1 MKEFQDLKDSIRTI
15 PDYPID
21 GVQFRDITTVLQN
34 ASLFKRMIEGMTKQW
49 EKIPIDAILSI
60 ESRGFIMA
68 GALAFNL
75 NAAFVPLRKPQKLP
89 FHTYNVSYELEY
101 GASDMHIHKDALDDH
116 KNLLIIDDLLAT
128 GGTVLAALD
137 LIRKFEAKNVVGA
150 GFLVNLPALGG
161 LEKLENLGIKSK
173 YLVEF

>member
-75 NAAFVPLRKPQKLP
+75 NAAFVPLRNPQKLP

-101 GASDMHIHKDALDDH
+101 GATDMHIHRDALDDH

-128 GGTVLAALD
+128 GGTVVAALD